1 MLLKITK
8 VKKCYKGPV
17 GLVQVLK
24 EINLSLGAGETLAL
38 IGESGSGKSTLLHLI
53 AGLDTIDS
61 GSISIN
67 GMEVSDL
74 DENSRSKLRR
84 TKLSIIFQ
92 QFNLITSLNVAANIN
107 FQALISGKHDSKYVH
122 KLVQKLGLSDQMEK
136 YPEQLSGG
144 QQQRVAI
151 ARTLASK
158 PNLILADEPTGNLD
172 EETSGIVLREML
184 ALVRETKA
192 GLILVTHSPKLASY
206 MNRKLRLSEGILT

>member
-1 MLLKITK
+1 
-8 VKKCYKGPV
+8 
-17 GLVQVLK
+17 
-24 EINLSLGAGETLAL
+24 
-38 IGESGSGKSTLLHLI
+38 
-53 AGLDTIDS
+53 
-61 GSISIN
+61 
-67 GMEVSDL
+67 
-74 DENSRSKLRR
+74 
-84 TKLSIIFQ
+84 
-92 QFNLITSLNVAANIN
+92 VAANIN